1 VEFGWGGV
9 SQLAR
14 MISKS
19 PSYVEKRLKLL
30 KLPADVIES
39 ISAHEI
45 SPATAI
51 ELADLKKAEEQ
62 SKLGLLIRERR
73 LSSRKVH
80 QLVKVYNGNE
90 TNTRLLDDILEC
102 GLPSNSSM
110 VNQDRKTL
118 KAFNKGILILRLA
131 SLKLADLIVD
141 IKDDWIVR
149 EIFMQHKLA
158 IDCQIDIFIK
168 EKKKL

>member
-1 VEFGWGGV
+1 
-9 SQLAR
+9 
-14 MISKS
+14 
-19 PSYVEKRLKLL
+19 
-30 KLPADVIES
+30 
-39 ISAHEI
+39 
-45 SPATAI
+45 
-51 ELADLKKAEEQ
+51 
-62 SKLGLLIRERR
+62 
-73 LSSRKVH
+73 
-80 QLVKVYNGNE
+80 
-90 TNTRLLDDILEC
+90 
-102 GLPSNSSM
+102 M